1 MSEFQNNDFDD
12 EPDFVGGTKE
22 DSDSDDDVVM
32 IKPKVKVPVKPK
44 TESDDEEV
52 ESESDAGSEYDSDAS
67 SSDDE
72 EPGSSSKEVGAL
84 ANPISTKYSME
95 LDEEDDDEEEED
107 DHYLQKFDESI
118 KTNIIAEYHP
128 ELNAHNNE
136 EVELLSRVVRNE
148 NGQII
153 DPLHRTVPF
162 ITKYEK
168 ARVLGERA
176 KQLNSGAKPFVEVE
190 PSVLDGY
197 LIALKEFEEKKIP
210 FILKRPLPN
219 GGCEYWKMKDLEVI
233 IWGETKVFSEAYAP
247 QTPSFY
253 TF

>member
-1 MSEFQNNDFDD
+1 VLLTLSKVEEEADEAEAEEEEEAEEDEEEEEEEDD
-12 EPDFVGGTKE
+12 EDKDTNL
-22 DSDSDDDVVM
+22 DNN
-32 IKPKVKVPVKPK
+32 K
-44 TESDDEEV
+44 TEKLRTAFPEFNENED
-52 ESESDAGSEYDSDAS
+52 
-67 SSDDE
+67 
-72 EPGSSSKEVGAL
+72 
-84 ANPISTKYSME
+84 
-95 LDEEDDDEEEED
+95 DEEDDDEF
-107 DHYLQKFDESI
+107 YLQKFDESI

-233 IWGETKVFSEAYAP
+233 I
-247 QTPSFY
+247 
-253 TF
+253 